1 MRAASYADVKD
12 LVTVVNDTYYV
23 QFLIEKKVL
32 IVSCCLKCREVV
44 ALNVILHVNC

>member
-12 LVTVVNDTYYV
+12 LVTVVHDTYYV

-32 IVSCCLKCREVV
+32 IVSCCLKCTEVV